1 MYDSVL
7 WLLAPQYWELTK
19 LHFTYSRD
27 SPGLLPNLLLAPGS
41 HNREFIVHWPLR
53 RGAQEKC
60 CHFTVIA
67 LVLWGISVF

>member
-27 SPGLLPNLLLAPGS
+27 SPGLLPNLLLAPIIGNLLYIGLS
-41 HNREFIVHWPLR
+41 GEVLR
-53 RGAQEKC
+53 RNA
-60 CHFTVIA
+60 VIS
-67 LVLWGISVF
+67 LL